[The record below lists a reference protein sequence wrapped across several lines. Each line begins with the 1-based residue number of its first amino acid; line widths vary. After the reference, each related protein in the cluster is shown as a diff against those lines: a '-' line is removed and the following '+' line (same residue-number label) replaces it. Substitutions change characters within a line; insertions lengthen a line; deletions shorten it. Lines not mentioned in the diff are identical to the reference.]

1 MRFPTFAIAALAL
14 SACAPKVPHL
24 SGPLRTVGTPRPT
37 PPVAA
42 VVPAAPP
49 RSPRDEPSAPAI
61 EAPADDPGEAVP
73 RRRGD
78 HLGVEIARAAEH
90 YLRHAP
96 RGYRDDC
103 SGFASAALQR
113 AGLSIEGSTA
123 QLWELA
129 KDARATHRRKEP
141 DPGDIAFFDDTWD
154 RNGDGRRNDD
164 LTHVAVVIDVKRD
177 GTILLAHAGTSA
189 GRATLRMNLRH
200 PSVHDDGGEILND
213 WLRRRSGDEPESSK
227 YLSGELWRGF
237 ATFEASE
244 AVADSAIDPPGRPSE
259 AP

>member
-1 MRFPTFAIAALAL
+1 M
-14 SACAPKVPHL
+14 
-24 SGPLRTVGTPRPT
+24 

-42 VVPAAPP
+42 TVPTAPSRRP
-49 RSPRDEPSAPAI
+49 SDLSAPVEEDPAP
-61 EAPADDPGEAVP
+61 EADEAAP

-78 HLGVEIARAAEH
+78 DLGVEIARAAEH

-113 AGLSIEGSTA
+113 AGLSLEGSTA
-123 QLWELA
+123 QLWDLA

-141 DPGDIAFFDDTWD
+141 EPGDLAFFDDTWD
-154 RNGDGRRNDD
+154 RNGDGRRNDP

-177 GTILLAHAGTSA
+177 GTIFLAHAGTSA

-213 WLRRRSGDEPESSK
+213 WLRRRSADEPESAK
-227 YLSGELWRGF
+227 YLAGELWRGF
-237 ATFEASE
+237 ATFESSE
-244 AVADSAIDPPGRPSE
+244 AVADNDADPTGRVSE